1 MRRVIEMKPA
11 TKNKAYKQN
20 LVSQASYPAAIAV
33 LPQAVQDYLQKFRDW
48 EESFRS
54 PARREQFIQQ
64 LCQRIADR
72 FSPEK
77 IILFGSHAYG
87 QPTVES
93 DVDLLVVME
102 FEGSPLQQAIKISRE
117 LGLVTPLDLL
127 VRTPAQVEERLRL
140 EDPFMR
146 EIVQRGKVLY
156 EADHG

>member
-1 MRRVIEMKPA
+1 MKPA
-11 TKNKAYKQN
+11 TKNKTRKPMPLRQGSRVAT
-20 LVSQASYPAAIAV
+20 AAV

-48 EESFRS
+48 EESFRT

-64 LCQRIADR
+64 LCQRIANR

-87 QPTVES
+87 QPTAES

-102 FEGSPLQQAIKISRE
+102 YEGSPLQQAIKISRE

-127 VRTPAQVEERLRL
+127 VRTPAQVQERLRL

>member
-1 MRRVIEMKPA
+1 MKAA
-11 TKNKAYKQN
+11 TQNKARKPMHA
-20 LVSQASYPAAIAV
+20 SQTSRAAKTDV

-54 PARREQFIQQ
+54 PNRRKLFIQQ

-102 FEGSPLQQAIKISRE
+102 YEGSPLQQAIKISRE
-117 LGLVTPLDLL
+117 LGLVTPLDLI
-127 VRTPAQVEERLRL
+127 VRTPAQLQERLRL

>member
-1 MRRVIEMKPA
+1 MKAA
-11 TKNKAYKQN
+11 TQNKTNKPMP
-20 LVSQASYPAAIAV
+20 VRKASRAASTAG
-33 LPQAVQDYLQKFRDW
+33 LPQAVQEYLQKFRDW
-48 EESFRS
+48 EESFRTT
-54 PARREQFIQQ
+54 ARREQYIQQ
-64 LCQRIADR
+64 LCQRIAAR
-72 FSPEK
+72 YSPEK

-87 QPTVES
+87 QPTAES

-102 FEGSPLQQAIKISRE
+102 YEGSPLQQAIKISRE

>member
-1 MRRVIEMKPA
+1 MKAA
-11 TKNKAYKQN
+11 TNSKVHKDKR
-20 LVSQASYPAAIAV
+20 VSQTSRAASMAV
-33 LPQAVQDYLQKFRDW
+33 LPQAVQDYLQKFHDW
-48 EESFRS
+48 EESFRD
-54 PARREQFIQQ
+54 PTRREQYIQQ

-72 FSPEK
+72 YRPER

-102 FEGSPLQQAIKISRE
+102 YEGSPLQQAIKISRE

-146 EIVQRGKVLY
+146 EIVQCGKVLY

>member
-1 MRRVIEMKPA
+1 MKLT
-11 TKNKAYKQN
+11 TKNKTRNSTDVIQ
-20 LVSQASYPAAIAV
+20 SAAAATSV
-33 LPQAVQDYLQKFRDW
+33 LPQAVQEYLQKFRDW

-54 PARREQFIQQ
+54 PIRREQFIQQ

-72 FSPEK
+72 YRPEK

-87 QPTVES
+87 QPTAES

-102 FEGSPLQQAIKISRE
+102 FEGSPLQQAVKISRE
-117 LGLVTPLDLL
+117 LGIVTPLDLL
-127 VRTPAQVEERLRL
+127 VRTPAQVQERLRI

-156 EADHG
+156 EAHHG